1 MTEIRIDNIDQLISL
16 YEAESITTDVCLQ
29 CLEKMLKCPVI
40 VFQEPDGTYT
50 GGKERILKNLRLLS
64 EQIKAGG
71 ETLIFLNLD
80 HDLE

>member
-1 MTEIRIDNIDQLISL
+1 MQIKINDVDQLIGL
-16 YEAESITTDVCLQ
+16 YEADTITTDVCLQ

-80 HDLE
+80 HEEQ